1 VLPVVTPAE
10 MGEADR
16 ETISDGTAESVLVE
30 RAGAAVARHALRML
44 GGVYGRRV
52 VVVSGRGNNGADG
65 TVAAR
70 LLRARGIGVD
80 EFALTGGID
89 AVGLRRALD
98 RADLAIDA
106 MFGTGFRGALDG
118 DAEVVARAFADAA
131 VPTLAV
137 DIPSGID
144 GATGEMRG
152 AAVRAD
158 ETACLAALKPGLLF
172 EPGRTHA
179 GRVRVAD
186 IGIDGTR
193 AWTGAVQLHVLE
205 PTDLFLPGRGADVH
219 KWSTGALVVGG
230 STGLAGAPLMASHA
244 AARSGAGMVVC
255 GVPGVDAAARAG
267 GSEIVTRALPMTADG
282 ALDANA
288 ADVVL
293 ADAERFRVVA
303 IGPGLG
309 RDARTQVAVRRLV
322 AECPVAMVVDADGL
336 NALADDAEAL
346 RARRAAGFPL
356 AILTPHAGEYARLAN
371 KSVGADRVAAA
382 RELAARF
389 DAVVLLKGP
398 GTVIAAPDGGA
409 VVNRTGDAALA
420 SAGTGD
426 VLTGII
432 AGLLAAGAEPFAAA
446 ATGAYVHGRAASEAG
461 TGDELVANDLIGALH
476 PTLEMLRSGRDPWE
490 V

>member
-1 VLPVVTPAE
+1 
-10 MGEADR
+10 
-16 ETISDGTAESVLVE
+16 
-30 RAGAAVARHALRML
+30 
-44 GGVYGRRV
+44 
-52 VVVSGRGNNGADG
+52 
-65 TVAAR
+65 
-70 LLRARGIGVD
+70 
-80 EFALTGGID
+80 
-89 AVGLRRALD
+89 
-98 RADLAIDA
+98 
-106 MFGTGFRGALDG
+106 
-118 DAEVVARAFADAA
+118 
-131 VPTLAV
+131 
-137 DIPSGID
+137 
-144 GATGEMRG
+144 
-152 AAVRAD
+152 
-158 ETACLAALKPGLLF
+158 
-172 EPGRTHA
+172 
-179 GRVRVAD
+179 
-186 IGIDGTR
+186 
-193 AWTGAVQLHVLE
+193 
-205 PTDLFLPGRGADVH
+205 
-219 KWSTGALVVGG
+219 
-230 STGLAGAPLMASHA
+230 
-244 AARSGAGMVVC
+244 VC

-282 ALDANA
+282 ALDADA

-293 ADAERFRVVA
+293 ADVERFRVVA

-322 AECPVAMVVDADGL
+322 AECPVAIVVDADGL
-336 NALADDAEAL
+336 NALAGDAEAL
-346 RARRAAGFPL
+346 RARRAAGFPP

-371 KSVGADRVAAA
+371 MSVGADRVAAA
-382 RELAARF
+382 RELSARL

-446 ATGAYVHGRAASEAG
+446 ATGAYVHGRAASAAG